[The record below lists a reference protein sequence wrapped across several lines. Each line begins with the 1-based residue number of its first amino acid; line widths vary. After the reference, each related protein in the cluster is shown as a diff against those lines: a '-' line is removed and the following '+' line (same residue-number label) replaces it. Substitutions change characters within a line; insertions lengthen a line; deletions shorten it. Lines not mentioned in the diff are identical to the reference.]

1 VQRCSASICVYCGSK
16 SGTQSTYRD
25 AAIALGAALGQRG
38 LGLVYGG
45 GNIGLMGLLA
55 DAALES
61 GAKVVGVIPKALDQ
75 KELGHRKLQE
85 LVVVDSMHDR
95 KAIMAQRA
103 DAFVALPGGFGT
115 LEELFEVLAWN
126 QLGFH
131 NKPIAL
137 LNTSGYFD
145 HLLSFLDQALDQGF
159 LRQEH
164 REMLLIQTETEALLD
179 ELLDHLPA

>member
-1 VQRCSASICVYCGSK
+1 
-16 SGTQSTYRD
+16 
-25 AAIALGAALGQRG
+25 
-38 LGLVYGG
+38 
-45 GNIGLMGLLA
+45 MGFLA

-61 GAKVVGVIPKALDQ
+61 GASVVGVIPEALDE
-75 KELGHRKLQE
+75 KELGHRELQE
-85 LVVVDSMHDR
+85 LIVVDNRHAR
-95 KAIMAQRA
+95 KALMAQGA

-131 NKPIAL
+131 DKPIAL

-145 HLLSFLDQALDQGF
+145 HLLSFLDQALQQGF

-164 REMLLIQTETEALLD
+164 REMLLVQTKAETLLD
-179 ELLDHLPA
+179 GLLDRLPS